1 MKKQTKVPVRNI
13 TESSSIKRR
22 GNTAFEKLGNAL
34 YIPLEEE
41 EKEVVEEEEERGGG
55 GGGGRSVV
63 RHKTLRCSS

>member
-34 YIPLEEE
+34 I
-41 EKEVVEEEEERGGG
+41 
-55 GGGGRSVV
+55 
-63 RHKTLRCSS
+63 T